1 MTNQTPCRP
10 TAAIESSEHRSNTPA
25 LPDRV
30 AALELMLQQL
40 LFVMDAQGTLR
51 VEDLGQWLDT
61 AAGRMRATGSVAPG
75 PLVALEALT
84 DMVCE

>member
-1 MTNQTPCRP
+1 MTNHPTRC
-10 TAAIESSEHRSNTPA
+10 TAATTPTSASA

-30 AALELMLQQL
+30 AALELLLQQM
-40 LFVMDAQGTLR
+40 LFVLDAQGTLT

-61 AAGRMRATGSVAPG
+61 ATGRMRATASVP
-75 PLVALEALT
+75 PSQVQALESLT